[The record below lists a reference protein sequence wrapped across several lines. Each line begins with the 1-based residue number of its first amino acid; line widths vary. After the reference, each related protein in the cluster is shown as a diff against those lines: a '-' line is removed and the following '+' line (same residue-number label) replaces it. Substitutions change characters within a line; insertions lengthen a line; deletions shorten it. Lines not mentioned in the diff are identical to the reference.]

1 MRTPTRV
8 PVADDRFRQ
17 RMQHPLISGHH
28 PMCPSPRPTWD
39 TVNEIDS
46 KLQDIKYMA
55 EFAGELVNTLD
66 GNGAKE
72 GYFHI
77 TRDEDN
83 RLAFSCYD
91 MLRRVED
98 LLAFLQGA
106 SS

>member
-1 MRTPTRV
+1 
-8 PVADDRFRQ
+8 
-17 RMQHPLISGHH
+17 
-28 PMCPSPRPTWD
+28 MCSSPRPTWD

-66 GNGAKE
+66 GNGARE

-77 TRDEDN
+77 TRDEGN